1 MAEKKATEVTEEV
14 TSVVAGTEENVEVTN
29 DKFPT
34 LVLERDQFK
43 GDDGQKYWSYMVRG
57 KARGRDVKVDFQP
70 KDKGGY
76 EPLDIVF
83 NGAKT
88 AELAMREE
96 TMTDDNGRKTK
107 YMVYT
112 ARTTDEDGE
121 VWSCD
126 VKLARTSDKD
136 LLNMLLKS
144 LAKEKA
150 VK

>member
-1 MAEKKATEVTEEV
+1 MAEKKVTEVKDEV
-14 TSVVAGTEENVEVTN
+14 VTVAEENVEVTN

-34 LVLERDQFK
+34 LVLEREQFK
-43 GDDGQKYWSYMVRG
+43 GDNGEKYWSYMVRG

-83 NGAKT
+83 YGAKT
-88 AELAMREE
+88 AELVMREE
-96 TMTDDNGRKTK
+96 TMTDDSGRKTK

-112 ARTTDEDGE
+112 ARATDEDGE

-144 LAKEKA
+144 LAKEKVA
-150 VK
+150 K

>member
-1 MAEKKATEVTEEV
+1 MANEKKVAEVKDEVTAVAETEV
-14 TSVVAGTEENVEVTN
+14 VEVTN

-34 LVLERDQFK
+34 LVLEREQFK

-57 KARGRDVKVDFQP
+57 KARGRDIKVDFQP

-76 EPLDIVF
+76 EPLDLVF
-83 NGAKT
+83 DGAKK
-88 AELAMREE
+88 ADLVMREE
-96 TMTDDNGRKTK
+96 VMTDDNGRKTK

-121 VWSCD
+121 IWECG
-126 VKLARTSDKD
+126 VKPARDSDKS
-136 LLNMLLKS
+136 LLAMLLKS

-150 VK
+150 V